1 MKYGYEIKKMNK
13 WQKKLTYG
21 EWTHR
26 SEVVY
31 CNYFKWYDRLPF
43 RFRPVAGCGIIT
55 TKDGK
60 IISYLK
66 RR

>member
-1 MKYGYEIKKMNK
+1 MKYGYEIKKLNK

-31 CNYFKWYDRLPF
+31 RNYFKWYDRLPF

-60 IISYLK
+60 KEYA
-66 RR
+66 